1 MVMANNLKER
11 VNLFVS
17 GRNLK
22 NLDAFSRSDP
32 RCILFEK
39 TGNSWSKVGET
50 ETINNNLN
58 PDFQTSFTVD
68 YFFEKTQH
76 FRFCFIDSDNS
87 SGSDYDEIGQV
98 EVVMGK
104 LMGARN
110 QMWTEDL
117 EHKGA
122 KRGKIIV
129 RTQTIN
135 SEGANMIAEG
145 SIEWRNIN
153 NMGGG
158 CAGMCQEPMPY
169 FFEIEKQVPG

>member
-87 SGSDYDEIGQV
+87 SGSDYDEIGDI
-98 EVVMGK
+98 EVTMGQ
-104 LMGARN
+104 LMGARR
-110 QMWTEDL
+110 QVFEGELTR
-117 EHKGA
+117 KGQ
-122 KRGKIIV
+122 KRGIMIV
-129 RTQTIN
+129 RT
-135 SEGANMIAEG
+135 
-145 SIEWRNIN
+145 
-153 NMGGG
+153 
-158 CAGMCQEPMPY
+158 
-169 FFEIEKQVPG
+169 